1 MRIPPSQSLDIV
13 QGKTEKVNE
22 SCTRRLK
29 KYMRICI
36 IGAPI
41 DLGADRRG
49 VDIGPRAIR
58 YAGLRGQLER
68 LGHTVHDMGNLVV
81 PQADDQL
88 IGQARLKY
96 LEPIIH
102 ASEELSQMVTK
113 ALEAHEFPLIL
124 GGDHSIA
131 LGSISGVAHA
141 HPQVGV
147 IWIDAH
153 GDFNVEET
161 TPSGNIH
168 GMILAA
174 LAGLGDERLTH
185 MGGWA
190 PKIDKGKIVIV
201 GARALDLGEQELL
214 RTHNIHVFTMSDIDR
229 HGISA
234 IMQQAIQIAGA
245 DNSPIHLSLDMD
257 SLDPHEA
264 PGVGTPVRGG
274 LSYREAHFAMEM
286 MYESQRMISMDVVE
300 VNSMLDRENAT
311 ALLAVE
317 LILSALGKKI
327 L

>member
-1 MRIPPSQSLDIV
+1 
-13 QGKTEKVNE
+13 
-22 SCTRRLK
+22 
-29 KYMRICI
+29 
-36 IGAPI
+36 
-41 DLGADRRG
+41 

-58 YAGLRGQLER
+58 YAGLHEQLQR
-68 LGHTVHDMGNLVV
+68 LGHTVHDMGNLAV

-88 IGQARLKY
+88 IGGSRLKY

-113 ALEAHEFPLIL
+113 ALEAQEFPLIL

-131 LGSISGVAHA
+131 LGSISGIART

-153 GDFNVEET
+153 GDFNIEET

-168 GMILAA
+168 GMVLTA
-174 LAGLGDERLTH
+174 LAGLGDKRLTH
-185 MGGWA
+185 MGGWG
-190 PKIDKGKIVIV
+190 PKIDKDRIVII
-201 GARALDLGEQELL
+201 GARALDPGEQELL
-214 RTHNIHVFTMSDIDR
+214 RTHHIHVFTMSDIDR
-229 HGISA
+229 HGISKT
-234 IMQQAIQIAGA
+234 MQQAIEIAGA
-245 DNSPIHLSLDMD
+245 GNSPIHLSLDMD

-286 MYESQRMISMDVVE
+286 IYESQRLVSMDVVE
-300 VNSMLDRENAT
+300 VNAILDRENAT

>member
-1 MRIPPSQSLDIV
+1 MH
-13 QGKTEKVNE
+13 
-22 SCTRRLK
+22 
-29 KYMRICI
+29 ICV

-58 YAGLRGQLER
+58 YAGLHEQLQR
-68 LGHTVHDMGNLVV
+68 LGHVVHDMGNLVV
-81 PQADDQL
+81 PQADNQP
-88 IGQARLKY
+88 IGKPRLKY
-96 LEPIIH
+96 LEPIIQ
-102 ASEELSQMVTK
+102 ASEELSLMVTN
-113 ALEAHEFPLIL
+113 ALEAQEFPLIL

-131 LGSISGVAHA
+131 LGSISGVARTR
-141 HPQVGV
+141 PEIGV

-153 GDFNVEET
+153 ADFNVEET

-174 LAGLGDERLTH
+174 LAGLGNQRLTH
-185 MGGWA
+185 IGGWG
-190 PKIDKGKIVIV
+190 PKINKDKIVIV
-201 GARALDLGEQELL
+201 GARDLDPGEQELL
-214 RTHNIHVFTMSDIDR
+214 RTHHIHVFTMSDIDR
-229 HGISA
+229 HGISRT
-234 IMQQAIQIAGA
+234 MQQAIKIAGA
-245 DNSPIHLSLDMD
+245 GNAPIHLSLDMD
-257 SLDPHEA
+257 SLDPREA

-286 MYESQRMISMDVVE
+286 LNESQRMVSMDVVE
-300 VNSMLDRENAT
+300 VNSILDRENAT

>member
-1 MRIPPSQSLDIV
+1 
-13 QGKTEKVNE
+13 
-22 SCTRRLK
+22 
-29 KYMRICI
+29 MRICV

-41 DLGADRRG
+41 DLGANRRG

-58 YAGLRGQLER
+58 YAGLHEQLQR
-68 LGHTVHDMGNLVV
+68 LGHTVHDMGNLAV

-88 IGQARLKY
+88 IGKSRLKY

-102 ASEELSQMVTK
+102 ASEELSQIVTK
-113 ALEAHEFPLIL
+113 ALEAQEFPLVL
-124 GGDHSIA
+124 GGDHSVA
-131 LGSISGVAHA
+131 LGSIGGVARM

-147 IWIDAH
+147 IWVDAH
-153 GDFNVEET
+153 ADFNIEET

-185 MGGWA
+185 IGGWG
-190 PKIDKGKIVIV
+190 PKIDKDKIVIL
-201 GARALDLGEQELL
+201 GARDLDPGEQELL
-214 RTHNIHVFTMSDIDR
+214 RTHHIHVFTMSHIDR
-229 HGISA
+229 HGISKV
-234 IMQQAIQIAGA
+234 IQQAIEIAGA
-245 DNSPIHLSLDMD
+245 GNTPIHLSLDMD

-286 MYESQRMISMDVVE
+286 VHESQRMVSMDAVE
-300 VNSMLDRENAT
+300 VNSILDRENAT